1 MRLIDADALK
11 KSIDDCDIC
20 NICPDK
26 DVRCDYDCDF
36 PDCLTPKWETLI
48 DSAPSIDIVRRKPVV
63 GYEGYYEVD
72 MYGNVYSVART
83 VQVNDNGRIYDK
95 PVKEKKL
102 TASKHSCGY
111 RTVALTRNGKTE
123 QQYIHRIV
131 AEAYIPNPQNLPWI
145 NHKDEDKANNFV
157 GNLEWCTPLY
167 NNTYNEKNIKHSEK
181 IKGRSFTDEHKERIR
196 QSNLGKHGQQRKV
209 ICVDDGKVFDS
220 YNEAGKYYGMHYQ
233 TVKSCCEK
241 KSQGKLR
248 TFRYYDDFCSYGER
262 KESE

>member
-1 MRLIDADALK
+1 MMQMKKQRGCTERGRKGMMSRYIDADAFLK
-11 KSIDDCDIC
+11 EYCEPYPHVYMAMSKAMA
-20 NICPDK
+20 
-26 DVRCDYDCDF
+26 
-36 PDCLTPKWETLI
+36 E
-48 DSAPSIDIVRRKPVV
+48 APSIDIVRRKPVV

-131 AEAYIPNPQNLPWI
+131 AEAYIPNPQNLPFV

-157 GNLEWCTPLY
+157 ANLEWCTHEY
-167 NNTYNEKNIKHSEK
+167 NITYGTATERRVEKL
-181 IKGRSFTDEHKERIR
+181 KGKSLTDEHKEKIR

-209 ICVDDGKVFDS
+209 ICVDDGMVFGS
-220 YNEAGKYYGMHYQ
+220 YNEAGKHYGISPM
-233 TVKSCCEK
+233 TVKSCCER
-241 KSQGKLR
+241 KSKGKVK
-248 TFRYYDDFCSYGER
+248 TFRYADGER
-262 KESE
+262 EGE

>member
-1 MRLIDADALK
+1 MSRYIDADVLMK
-11 KSIDDCDIC
+11 KLDIKADCKECNSIDHFLCC
-20 NICPDK
+20 L
-26 DVRCDYDCDF
+26 RSRDF
-36 PDCLTPKWETLI
+36 VNACEAIND
-48 DSAPSIDIVRRKPVV
+48 APSIDIVRRKPVV

-131 AEAYIPNPQNLPWI
+131 AEAYIPNPQNLPFV

-157 GNLEWCTPLY
+157 ANLEWCTHEY
-167 NNTYNEKNIKHSEK
+167 NITYGTATERRVEKL
-181 IKGRSFTDEHKERIR
+181 KGKSFTDEHKEKIR

-209 ICVDDGKVFDS
+209 ICVDDGMVFGS
-220 YNEAGKYYGMHYQ
+220 YNEAGKHYGISPM
-233 TVKSCCEK
+233 TVKSCCER
-241 KSQGKLR
+241 KSKGKVK
-248 TFRYYDDFCSYGER
+248 TFRYADGER
-262 KESE
+262 EGE

>member
-1 MRLIDADALK
+1 MSRWIDAEYCEDFFDRWESRVKNAEPVT
-11 KSIDDCDIC
+11 IDVVQ
-20 NICPDK
+20 NT
-26 DVRCDYDCDF
+26 R
-36 PDCLTPKWETLI
+36 TLLRE
-48 DSAPSIDIVRRKPVV
+48 APSIDIVRRKPVV

-95 PVKEKKL
+95 PVKEKKM

-181 IKGRSFTDEHKERIR
+181 LKGRSFTDEHKERIR

-209 ICVDDGKVFDS
+209 ICVDDGMVFGS
-220 YNEAGKYYGMHYQ
+220 YNEAARHYGMSYQ
-233 TVKSCCEK
+233 TVKSCCER
-241 KSQGKLR
+241 KSQGKMR
-248 TFRYYDDFCSYGER
+248 TFRYYDDFCSHGER
-262 KESE
+262 EGE